1 MGIDGVK
8 DIYNRAFGDAWPVWL
23 GGLLIGLFNVYEYI
37 MEKPWGITT
46 ATSRW
51 TGMILYKL
59 GVNTPE
65 WLYFKQKEMMEKL
78 YFMYGGDAV
87 NIGLLL
93 GAFIAAC
100 LSYEFAIRT
109 PRSKRMYLQEF
120 AGGIIIGYSV
130 RLTNGC
136 NLGSFICS
144 IPSLSLSGWIYWAG
158 LAIGAYLGVQYVK
171 RQIYRMPITIEKKTI
186 ERSKGMSRNAQMFL
200 GIIGILAA
208 IIITLFYIVYTK
220 AGVVTLFLIGI
231 AFGVI
236 LQRSRFC
243 WATCYKDLFISRNA
257 ALFKAIIISM
267 LVSTIGFSLIMYKM
281 VPDPS
286 TGKLPAHAKVNEIGR
301 PFGIPH
307 LIGGILFGFGIIL
320 VGGCASGIMYRIAE
334 GYTSIWVAFLGVLVG
349 HGIIAYQWGWLHPNI
364 LKGTKIWLP
373 QYIGWGWSV
382 FLTISVLVLIYLWIS
397 QWEVKDERWV

>member
-1 MGIDGVK
+1 M
-8 DIYNRAFGDAWPVWL
+8 
-23 GGLLIGLFNVYEYI
+23 

-51 TGMILYKL
+51 TGMILYKVF

-65 WLYFKQKEMMEKL
+65 WLYFIQKKMIAKHYL
-78 YFMYGGDAV
+78 MYGSDAV

-100 LSYEFAIRT
+100 LAYEFAIRR
-109 PRSKRMYLQEF
+109 PRSKRTYLQ
-120 AGGIIIGYSV
+120 ALIGGAIIGYSV

-144 IPSLSLSGWIYWAG
+144 IPSLSLSGWIYWVG
-158 LAIGAYLGVQYVK
+158 LIIGGYLGVWYVK
-171 RQIYRMPITIEKKTI
+171 RQIYRMPPTIEERTV
-186 ERSKGMSRNAQMFL
+186 ERSRGLSEKAQFSL
-200 GIIGILAA
+200 GILGILAA
-208 IIITLFYIVYTK
+208 IIITLFYANFTK
-220 AGVVTLFLIGI
+220 ASVVTLFLIGI

-236 LQRSRFC
+236 VQRSRFC
-243 WATCYKDLFISRNA
+243 WATCYKNLFISRNA
-257 ALFKAIIISM
+257 DLFKAIIIAM

-286 TGKLPAHAKVNEIGR
+286 TGELPKHAKINEIGK

-307 LIGGILFGFGIIL
+307 LIGGILFGLGIML
-320 VGGCASGIMYRIAE
+320 VGGCASGIMYRMAE
-334 GYTSIWVAFLGVLVG
+334 GYISIWVAFLGMLIG
-349 HGIIAYQWGWLHPNI
+349 HGFIAYQWGWIHPNI

-373 QYIGWGWSV
+373 QYLGWGWSV
-382 FLTISVLVLIYLWIS
+382 FLTITALVLIYLWIS
-397 QWEVKDERWV
+397 HWEAKEEISE